1 MNGRGRRMAANG
13 SLPPPRA
20 GAVRRWRAGLAELA
34 GRDAR
39 IRAALDE
46 AGRPP
51 MALRGAGFAALLRA
65 IAAQQVSAAS
75 ARAVWARLEAAAG
88 GRVSARAVLA
98 LGPEGLRAAGL
109 SRPKAGYALAIAGDL
124 ASRRVSLARIARMP
138 DEEAAAALQALKGV
152 GRWTAEVWLLFAAG
166 RPDIWP
172 AGDLALCAALQ
183 RTLGLDARP
192 APAEAARLAAL
203 WSPHRSAAALLHWH
217 IYRTAPS

>member
-1 MNGRGRRMAANG
+1 MIEDN
-13 SLPPPRA
+13 SPSPPPRK
-20 GAVRRWRAGLAELA
+20 GAIGRWRAGLAALA

-39 IRAALDE
+39 IRAALAE
-46 AGRPP
+46 VGTPP

-75 ARAVWARLEAAAG
+75 ARAIWGRLEEAAG
-88 GRVSARAVLA
+88 GAVTPGAVLA

-109 SRPKAGYALAIAGDL
+109 SRPKAGYALSIAGEL

-138 DEEAAAALQALKGV
+138 DEDAIAALSALRGV

-192 APAEAARLAAL
+192 TPAEAARLTET
-203 WSPHRSAAALLHWH
+203 WSPHRSAAAILHWH
-217 IYRTAPS
+217 LYRTAPS

>member
-1 MNGRGRRMAANG
+1 MTEDSNP
-13 SLPPPRA
+13 PPPRA
-20 GAVRRWRAGLAELA
+20 GAVRRWREGLAALA
-34 GRDAR
+34 ERDR
-39 IRAALDE
+39 RLRAALAE
-46 AGRPP
+46 VGTPP

-75 ARAVWARLEAAAG
+75 ARAIWGRLEEAAG
-88 GRVSARAVLA
+88 GRVTARAVLA
-98 LGPEGLRAAGL
+98 LGPEGLRAVGL
-109 SRPKAGYALAIAGDL
+109 SRPKAGYALSIAGEL

-138 DEEAAAALQALKGV
+138 DEEAIAALSSLKGI

-183 RTLGLDARP
+183 RTLVLDARP
-192 APAEAARLAAL
+192 TPQQAARLTEI
-203 WSPHRSAAALLHWH
+203 WSPHRSAAAILHWH

>member
-1 MNGRGRRMAANG
+1 MTKDNPP
-13 SLPPPRA
+13 PPPRA
-20 GAVRRWRAGLAELA
+20 GAVRRWRDGLAALA
-34 GRDAR
+34 GRDGR

-75 ARAVWARLEAAAG
+75 ARAIWARLEAAAG
-88 GRVSARAVLA
+88 GRVTPGTVLA

-109 SRPKAGYALAIAGDL
+109 SRPKAGYALSIADEL
-124 ASRRVSLARIARMP
+124 ASGRVSLRRIQRMP
-138 DEEAAAALQALKGV
+138 DEEAVAALSALRGV

-172 AGDLALCAALQ
+172 AGDLALCIALQ

-192 APAEAARLAAL
+192 TPAEAARLTEA
-203 WSPHRSAAALLHWH
+203 WSPHRSAAAILHWH

>member
-1 MNGRGRRMAANG
+1 MMKDNDP
-13 SLPPPRA
+13 PPPRR
-20 GAVRRWRAGLAELA
+20 GAIRRWRAGLGVLA
-34 GRDAR
+34 GRDGR
-39 IRAALDE
+39 IRAALAE
-46 AGRPP
+46 VGAPP

-75 ARAVWARLEAAAG
+75 ARAIRGRLEAAAG
-88 GRVSARAVLA
+88 GRVTPAAVLA
-98 LGPEGLRAAGL
+98 LGAEGLRGVGF
-109 SRPKAGYALAIAGDL
+109 SRQKAGYALNIADEL
-124 ASRRVSLARIARMP
+124 ASGRVSLARIARLP
-138 DEEAAAALQALKGV
+138 DEEAIAALTALRGV

-172 AGDLALCAALQ
+172 AADLALNAALQ

-192 APAEAARLAAL
+192 TPAEAARLVEI

>member
-1 MNGRGRRMAANG
+1 MIEDNGPP
-13 SLPPPRA
+13 PPPRR
-20 GAVRRWRAGLAELA
+20 GAVGRWRAGLAALA

-39 IRAALDE
+39 IRAALAE
-46 AGRPP
+46 VGAPP

-75 ARAVWARLEAAAG
+75 ARAIWRRLEAAAG
-88 GRVSARAVLA
+88 GAVTPAAVLA
-98 LGPEGLRAAGL
+98 LGPEGLRAVGL
-109 SRPKAGYALAIAGDL
+109 SRPKAGYALSIAGEL

-138 DEEAAAALQALKGV
+138 DEDAIAALSALRGV

-183 RTLGLDARP
+183 KTLGLDARP
-192 APAEAARLAAL
+192 TPAGAARLTET
-203 WSPHRSAAALLHWH
+203 WSPHRSAAAILHWH

>member
-1 MNGRGRRMAANG
+1 MTEDD

-20 GAVRRWRAGLAELA
+20 GAVRRWREGLATLA
-34 GRDAR
+34 ERDAR

-46 AGRPP
+46 VGAPP
-51 MALRGAGFAALLRA
+51 MALRGAGFGALLRA

-75 ARAVWARLEAAAG
+75 ARAIWARLEAAAG
-88 GRVSARAVLA
+88 GRVTARAVLA
-98 LGPEGLRAAGL
+98 LGPEGLRTAGL
-109 SRPKAGYALAIAGDL
+109 SRPKAGYALSIAEAL
-124 ASRRVSLARIARMP
+124 ASRRVSLRRIARMP
-138 DEEAAAALQALKGV
+138 DEEAIAALSALRGV

-172 AGDLALCAALQ
+172 AADLALCVALQ
-183 RTLGLDARP
+183 QTVGLDARP
-192 APAEAARLAAL
+192 TPAEAARLVEI

>member
-1 MNGRGRRMAANG
+1 MPENNTPL
-13 SLPPPRA
+13 LPPRR
-20 GAVRRWRAGLAELA
+20 GAVRRWHAGLTALA

-39 IRAALDE
+39 IRAALAE
-46 AGRPP
+46 VGAPP

-75 ARAVWARLEAAAG
+75 ARAIWGRLEEAAD
-88 GRVSARAVLA
+88 GRVTPGAVLA
-98 LGPEGLRAAGL
+98 LGPEGLRAVGL
-109 SRPKAGYALAIAGDL
+109 SRPKAGYALSIAGEL
-124 ASRRVSLARIARMP
+124 ASRRVSLRRIQRMP
-138 DEEAAAALQALKGV
+138 DEEAIAALSALKGV

-183 RTLGLDARP
+183 KTLGLDARP
-192 APAEAARLAAL
+192 TPAEAARLTEI
-203 WSPHRSAAALLHWH
+203 WSPHRSAAAILHWH

>member
-1 MNGRGRRMAANG
+1 MTEESSPA
-13 SLPPPRA
+13 PPSRS
-20 GAVRRWRAGLAELA
+20 GAVRRWREGLAALA
-34 GRDAR
+34 ERDGR
-39 IRAALDE
+39 IRAALAE
-46 AGRPP
+46 VGPPP

-75 ARAVWARLEAAAG
+75 ARAIWGRLEEAAG
-88 GRVSARAVLA
+88 GRVTPAAVLA

-109 SRPKAGYALAIAGDL
+109 SRPKAGYALAIAGEL
-124 ASRRVSLARIARMP
+124 ASRRVSLRRIARMP
-138 DEEAAAALQALKGV
+138 DEEAIAALSSLKGI

-192 APAEAARLAAL
+192 TPAEAARLTEI
-203 WSPHRSAAALLHWH
+203 WSPHRSAAAILHWH